1 MDRMSGNPYY
11 PAFLDLRGR
20 RCVIIGAGEI
30 AERKVQQVLA
40 CEGSVTFSSPEA
52 SAYIRELAEA
62 KAVEWLVRPYAS
74 GDLTGAFLAIAATD
88 DGAVNQQVHAEA
100 EAKGVLLNVVDIP
113 ALCSFIAPA
122 VVERGPVKV
131 AISTG
136 GASPA
141 LARKLRESLEGYD
154 PLAWADAAR
163 VLAEV
168 REELK
173 RSGSQASPD
182 AWQFAM
188 DSRLL
193 ALVQAG
199 DHEGAKA
206 LLRESLKEGAVP
218 SRE

>member
-1 MDRMSGNPYY
+1 MDRTSRNPYY
-11 PAFLDLRGR
+11 PVFLDLRGR

-40 CEGSVTFSSPEA
+40 CEGNATFISPEA
-52 SAYIRELAEA
+52 SASIRELAEA
-62 KAVEWLVRPYAS
+62 NAVEWLARPYAS

-88 DGAVNQQVHAEA
+88 DTEVNQQVHAEA
-100 EAKGVLLNVVDIP
+100 EAKGILLNVVDIP
-113 ALCSFIAPA
+113 ELCSFIAPA

-154 PLAWADAAR
+154 PLAWADAAKA
-163 VLAEV
+163 LAEV

-173 RSGSQASPD
+173 QGGSQASPD
-182 AWQFAM
+182 AWQLAM
-188 DSRLL
+188 DTQLL

-206 LLRESLKEGAVP
+206 RLRESLKEGAVP

>member
-1 MDRMSGNPYY
+1 
-11 PAFLDLRGR
+11 
-20 RCVIIGAGEI
+20 VIIGAGEV

-40 CEGSVTFSSPEA
+40 CEGNVTFISPEA
-52 SAYIRELAEA
+52 SAPIRELAKA
-62 KAVEWLVRPYAS
+62 NAVEWLARPYAP

-88 DGAVNQQVHAEA
+88 DTEVNQRVYAEA
-100 EAKGVLLNVVDIP
+100 EAKGILLNVVDIP
-113 ALCSFIAPA
+113 VLCSFIAPA

-154 PLAWADAAR
+154 PLAWADAAKA
-163 VLAEV
+163 LAEV

-173 RSGSQASPD
+173 QGGCQASPD
-182 AWQFAM
+182 AWQLAM
-188 DSRLL
+188 DTQLL

-206 LLRESLKEGAVP
+206 RLRESLKEGVVP